1 MSVSIVEKV
10 GDVKIYGNGLLGGKG
25 QGLVK
30 INECNIAR
38 AHKLSTR
45 ILTTTFYDRYMDRG
59 GKFDAEELA
68 PIRSI
73 LEAMGTM
80 PISVRSSATNEA
92 WVTPG
97 SPGSVHAGENASF
110 MLPNNHPD
118 FSVRFEQLVQAIGF
132 IYKDFIDKQPEDSG
146 EKMAVVINPI
156 PGIYDQSDAGE
167 IYYPLVS
174 GVANSFFP
182 YALKS
187 QDPQEGFA
195 RIALGHGYATV
206 LDDFPVISMVTIRNP
221 IPLQLLGPGQSF
233 FYAIDLTKNK
243 GLRGEELETM
253 KKLHVRFARSDYC
266 QFLGMEKNYV
276 TLEALIQQDRFD
288 FRQGLIEIMET
299 IARRIASHF
308 QIEFVFNIMK
318 ADGGQLAGQFHVV
331 QLTQLPAMK
340 FETIEIPNGTE
351 NCYLS
356 ISNLQGH
363 GIIPEIQYAVVVS
376 PFLYSIEQHDRVR
389 REMHELNRKLKAE
402 QARYIIIAPGRLGTK
417 NRQWGIQVEYSD
429 VDGAVGLFEYGVDV
443 AGRSEPLPE
452 ADDLT
457 GGIYGSHFLYMLH
470 GGHDEQQ
477 RRLQT
482 RMYGTQGT
490 HFLTNLV
497 ANNIIYGFIAPTQ
510 DYIDPWFFAGPEDG
524 TPIYQLEFPTPVTL
538 YADSMNQRC
547 VILAGSG
554 SGG

>member
-10 GDVKIYGNGLLGGKG
+10 GDVKIYGNGQLGGKG

-30 INECNIAR
+30 INECSIAR

-45 ILTTTFYDRYMDRG
+45 ILTTTFYDRYLDRG
-59 GKFDAEELA
+59 GKFDEEELA
-68 PIRSI
+68 RIRSI

-132 IYKDFIDKQPEDSG
+132 IYQDFIEKQPENSS
-146 EKMAVVINPI
+146 EKMAIVINPI
-156 PGIYDQSDAGE
+156 PGLYDQSDAGE

-182 YALKS
+182 YALKT
-187 QDPQEGFA
+187 QNPHEGFA

-206 LDDFPVISMVTIRNP
+206 LDDFPVISMATIKKP
-221 IPLQLLGPGQSF
+221 IPLKLLGPGQSF
-233 FYAIDLTKNK
+233 FYAIDMTKNQ

-253 KKLHVRFARSDYC
+253 KKLHVRFARGDYC
-266 QFLGMEKNYV
+266 QFLGMEKNFV
-276 TLEALIQQDRFD
+276 TLEALVQHDRFG
-288 FRQGLIEIMET
+288 FRQGLIEIMNT
-299 IARRIASHF
+299 IASRIASHF
-308 QIEFVFNIMK
+308 QIEFVFNIVPG
-318 ADGGQLAGQFHVV
+318 DDRQLTGQFHVV

-340 FETIEIPNGTE
+340 FETIEIPDQATKR
-351 NCYLS
+351 YLS
-356 ISNLQGH
+356 IANLQGH
-363 GIIPEIQYAVVVS
+363 GIFPEIRYAVVVS
-376 PFLYSIEQHDRVR
+376 PFLYSIDQHDQVR
-389 REMHELNRKLKAE
+389 RQMFELNRKLKAE
-402 QARYIIIAPGRLGTK
+402 RARYIVIAPGRLGSK
-417 NRQWGIQVEYSD
+417 NRQWGIQVDYKD
-429 VDGAVGLFEYGVDV
+429 VDGAVGLFEYGVDI

-452 ADDLT
+452 SDDLT

-510 DYIDPWFFAGPEDG
+510 DYIDPWFFAGPDG
-524 TPIYQLEFPTPVTL
+524 ATPIYQLDFPTPVTL
-538 YADSMNQRC
+538 YADSVNQRC
-547 VILAGSG
+547 VILAASRDA
-554 SGG
+554 

>member
-10 GDVKIYGNGLLGGKG
+10 GDVKIYGNGQLGGKG

-45 ILTTTFYDRYMDRG
+45 ILTTTFYDRYLDRG
-59 GKFDAEELA
+59 GKFDEEELA
-68 PIRSI
+68 RIRSI

-132 IYKDFIDKQPEDSG
+132 IYQDFIEKQPENSS
-146 EKMAVVINPI
+146 EKMAIVINPI
-156 PGIYDQSDAGE
+156 PGLYDQSDAGE

-182 YALKS
+182 YALKT
-187 QDPQEGFA
+187 QNPHEGFA

-206 LDDFPVISMVTIRNP
+206 LDDFPVISIATIKKP
-221 IPLQLLGPGQSF
+221 IPLKLLGPGQSF
-233 FYAIDLTKNK
+233 FYAIDMTKNQ

-266 QFLGMEKNYV
+266 QFLGMEKNFV
-276 TLEALIQQDRFD
+276 TLEALVQHDRFG
-288 FRQGLIEIMET
+288 FRQGLIEIMNT
-299 IARRIASHF
+299 IANRIASHF
-308 QIEFVFNIMK
+308 QIEFVFNIVP
-318 ADGGQLAGQFHVV
+318 GGDRQLTGQFHVV

-340 FETIEIPNGTE
+340 FETIEIPDQATKR
-351 NCYLS
+351 YLS
-356 ISNLQGH
+356 IANLQGH
-363 GIIPEIQYAVVVS
+363 GIFPEIRYAVVVS
-376 PFLYSIEQHDRVR
+376 PFLYSVDQHDQVR
-389 REMHELNRKLKAE
+389 RQMFELNRKLKAE
-402 QARYIIIAPGRLGTK
+402 RARYIVIAPGRLGSK
-417 NRQWGIQVEYSD
+417 NRQWGIQVDYKD
-429 VDGAVGLFEYGVDV
+429 VDGAVGLFEYGVDI

-452 ADDLT
+452 SDDLT

-510 DYIDPWFFAGPEDG
+510 DYIDPWFFAGPDG
-524 TPIYQLEFPTPVTL
+524 ATPIYQLDFPTPVTL
-538 YADSMNQRC
+538 YADSLNQRG
-547 VILAGSG
+547 VILAASRDA
-554 SGG
+554 